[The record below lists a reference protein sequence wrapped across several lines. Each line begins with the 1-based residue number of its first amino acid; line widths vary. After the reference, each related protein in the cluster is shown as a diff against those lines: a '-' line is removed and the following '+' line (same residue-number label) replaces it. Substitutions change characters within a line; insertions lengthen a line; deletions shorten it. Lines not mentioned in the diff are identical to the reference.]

1 MGDSSRRLL
10 PYRYYNATMG
20 VIVASVVIYFIS
32 VAEPRAFS
40 LMLLGQGPLQD
51 GRVWTPLTYLFL
63 HNPGGG
69 FLSMHLV
76 FNMLGLFWFG
86 APVERSIG
94 SSEFL
99 WLYLGAGVAA
109 GLLAVLVSPALVL
122 GASGAVFAVML
133 VYATLFPDARIVLF
147 FFLPLRAPIA
157 VLVFAAI
164 AILGSL
170 SPGVQPGTA
179 HIAHLG
185 GLVAGWVYCRW
196 RLRLNPIDAFLR
208 R

>member
-1 MGDSSRRLL
+1 MGDPSRRLL
-10 PYRYYNATMG
+10 PYRYYNAAMG
-20 VIVASVVIYFIS
+20 IIVLSVLVYFVS
-32 VAEPRAFS
+32 RAEPRTFG
-40 LMLLGQGPLQD
+40 LMLLGRDRLTD
-51 GRVWTPLTYLFL
+51 GRIWTPLTYLFL
-63 HNPGGG
+63 HNPSGG
-69 FLSMHLV
+69 FVSMHLL
-76 FNMLGLFWFG
+76 FNMLGLYWFG

-147 FFLPLRAPIA
+147 FFLPLRAPVA
-157 VLVFAAI
+157 VLVFAGVAI
-164 AILGSL
+164 VGSL
-170 SPGVQPGTA
+170 GTGVQPGIA

-185 GLVAGWVYCRW
+185 GLAAGWIYCQW
-196 RLRLNPIDAFLR
+196 RLGRNPIDAFLR